1 MVAQYRH
8 KVFRYFRR
16 FGFVLAKTYPAT
28 NSLHLEI
35 DGRLLLG
42 WPVVYYM
49 PCFFFALHSK
59 IRLEIRIFGCPL
71 NVGTWKIMEGV
82 WKVGSVTVGFD
93 FGGWWNVDTF
103 SRNITAPTYENH
115 VPSPCPAGGKSSTNV
130 AECRTTSTSGKQ
142 RAVEFERCQG
152 RRYSQRFT
160 GNVSRR
166 SEESGRCLEDCG
178 KRHDG
183 KSWPRIYKC
192 SSGNGDW
199 GDYEMQVGWDLVVS
213 ATDLEN
219 FSSGLADCYVPCLF

>member
-16 FGFVLAKTYPAT
+16 FRFVLAKTYPAT

-42 WPVVYYM
+42 WPVVYYI
-49 PCFFFALHSK
+49 CCFALQDTPRNTNMWVPFKCRNLEDHGK
-59 IRLEIRIFGCPL
+59 ACERLVRLPSDLTLGDDEMSTLSHATLQLQP
-71 NVGTWKIMEGV
+71 TKT
-82 WKVGSVTVGFD
+82 TVF
-93 FGGWWNVDTF
+93 
-103 SRNITAPTYENH
+103 
-115 VPSPCPAGGKSSTNV
+115 SPCPAGGKSSTNA

-160 GNVSRR
+160 GHVSRR

-183 KSWPRIYKC
+183 KS
-192 SSGNGDW
+192 GTHL
-199 GDYEMQVGWDLVVS
+199 QVFFG
-213 ATDLEN
+213 
-219 FSSGLADCYVPCLF
+219 